1 MRSATQTVEELYA
14 AFARGDLPAVMALID
29 TDVQISPPT
38 LPWSRGDYAGPDGVA
53 QYFQSFAEA
62 LDDAAVEPHELIEGG
77 ATAFADSR

>member
-1 MRSATQTVEELYA
+1 MRRSRVATSPRSWRSSTPMC
-14 AFARGDLPAVMALID
+14 RI
-29 TDVQISPPT
+29 TPPT